1 MEHLQLSASKHN
13 QATNSHVITFLSA
26 CKNHRGNEL
35 HQIFK
40 LFDQQNFFVRHMFL
54 FLCISIFS
62 RCCYCWLLFLVLCYI
77 DILAIHREQYFR
89 TVSTKNSIRGS
100 FSCLNKVIVK
110 KVLKQVLVKN

>member
-40 LFDQQNFFVRHMFL
+40 LFDQQNFFVRHVFVFMHFD
-54 FLCISIFS
+54 IFS
-62 RCCYCWLLFLVLCYI
+62 LLLLLVVVSCFML
-77 DILAIHREQYFR
+77 HRHPGD
-89 TVSTKNSIRGS
+89 TP
-100 FSCLNKVIVK
+100 
-110 KVLKQVLVKN
+110 